1 MWERGAWVRE
11 VSERLTMSLYNAQ
24 QAHQAIQ
31 TAWMHAKGW
40 LTAGDTRLTLEI
52 RPEKRSD
59 AQNRRLWAM
68 LADISAQVDWYGHKL
83 TSEEW
88 KDVFSASLKRTK
100 VVPGLD
106 GGFVVCGQSTSKMT
120 KAEMCELQELMEAF
134 GAEKGVRFRAPEGWQ

>member
-1 MWERGAWVRE
+1 MAERI
-11 VSERLTMSLYNAQ
+11 SLTLFEPV
-24 QAHQAIQ
+24 QAHKAIM
-31 TAWMHAKGW
+31 TAWHHAKGW
-40 LTAGDTRLTLEI
+40 LVAGDQRLTLEI

-68 LADISAQVDWYGHKL
+68 LSDVSKQVEWYGHKL

-120 KAEMCELQELMEAF
+120 KAEMCELQELIEAF
-134 GAEKGVRFRAPEGWQ
+134 GAQRGVAFKAWEGEQ

>member
-1 MWERGAWVRE
+1 MTERITLPLINPV
-11 VSERLTMSLYNAQ
+11 
-24 QAHQAIQ
+24 QAHQAIE
-31 TAWMHAKGW
+31 TAWRHAKAW
-40 LTAGDTRLTLEI
+40 LMAGHRLTLEV

-68 LADISAQVDWYGHKL
+68 LADISAQVDWYGQKL

-120 KAEMCELQELMEAF
+120 IAEMCELQELMEAF
-134 GAEKGVRFRAPEGWQ
+134 GAQKGVRFTCPEVECAA

>member
-1 MWERGAWVRE
+1 MA
-11 VSERLTMSLYNAQ
+11 ERLTMSLYNAQ

-31 TAWMHAKGW
+31 TAWAHAKGW
-40 LTAGDTRLTLEI
+40 LMAGDQRLTLEI

-120 KAEMCELQELMEAF
+120 KAEMCELQELITAF
-134 GAEKGVRFRAPEGWQ
+134 GAERGVKFRAPEGWDD

>member
-1 MWERGAWVRE
+1 MTERITLPLINPV
-11 VSERLTMSLYNAQ
+11 
-24 QAHQAIQ
+24 QAHQAIE
-31 TAWMHAKGW
+31 TAWRHAKAW
-40 LTAGDTRLTLEI
+40 LMAGHRLTLEV

-68 LADISAQVDWYGHKL
+68 LADISAQVDWYGQKL

-106 GGFVVCGQSTSKMT
+106 GGFVVCGQSTSRMT
-120 KAEMCELQELMEAF
+120 RAEMCELQELMEAF
-134 GAEKGVRFRAPEGWQ
+134 GAQQGVKFRAPGGWE

>member
-1 MWERGAWVRE
+1 
-11 VSERLTMSLYNAQ
+11 MSLYNVQ

-31 TAWMHAKGW
+31 TAWHHAKGW
-40 LTAGDTRLTLEI
+40 LAAGDTRMTLEI

-68 LADISAQVDWYGHKL
+68 LSDISAQVDWYGQKL

-134 GAEKGVRFRAPEGWQ
+134 GAEHGVRFTAPEWMAE

>member
-1 MWERGAWVRE
+1 MADRII
-11 VSERLTMSLYNAQ
+11 MSLYEPT
-24 QAHQAIQ
+24 QAHRAIM
-31 TAWMHAKGW
+31 TAWHHVKGW
-40 LTAGDTRLTLEI
+40 LVAGDQRLTLEI

-68 LADISAQVDWYGHKL
+68 LTEISVQVDWYGHKL
-83 TSEEW
+83 TAEEW

-120 KAEMCELQELMEAF
+120 KAEMTELQDLMEAF
-134 GAEKGVRFRAPEGWQ
+134 GAEQGVKFTAPEEWK

>member
-1 MWERGAWVRE
+1 MAD
-11 VSERLTMSLYNAQ
+11 RLTLPLYNAQ

-31 TAWMHAKGW
+31 TAWKHAKGW
-40 LTAGDTRLTLEI
+40 LMAGDQRLTLEI

-68 LADISAQVDWYGHKL
+68 LADISAQVDWYGNKL

-120 KAEMCELQELMEAF
+120 KAEMSELQELMEAF
-134 GAEKGVRFRAPEGWQ
+134 GAEKGVKFRAPEGWND

>member
-1 MWERGAWVRE
+1 MA
-11 VSERLTMSLYNAQ
+11 ERLTLPLYNAQ

-31 TAWMHAKGW
+31 TAWRHAKGW
-40 LTAGDTRLTLEI
+40 LMAGDTRLTLEI

-68 LADISAQVDWYGHKL
+68 LADISAQVDWYGQKL

-134 GAEKGVRFRAPEGWQ
+134 GAEKGVRFRAPEVWQ

>member
-1 MWERGAWVRE
+1 MA
-11 VSERLTMSLYNAQ
+11 ERLTLSLYNAQ

-40 LTAGDTRLTLEI
+40 LLAGDQRLTLEI

-68 LADISAQVDWYGHKL
+68 LADIAAQVEWYSQKL
-83 TSEEW
+83 TAEEW

-120 KAEMCELQELMEAF
+120 KAEMCELQTLMEAF
-134 GAEKGVRFRAPEGWQ
+134 GAEKGVRFRAPESWQ

>member
-1 MWERGAWVRE
+1 MA
-11 VSERLTMSLYNAQ
+11 ERLTLSLYNAQ

-40 LTAGDTRLTLEI
+40 LLAGDQRLTLEI

-68 LADISAQVDWYGHKL
+68 LADIAAQVDWYGQKL

-134 GAEKGVRFRAPEGWQ
+134 GAEKGVRFRAPEGWDG

>member
-1 MWERGAWVRE
+1 M
-11 VSERLTMSLYNAQ
+11 
-24 QAHQAIQ
+24 
-31 TAWMHAKGW
+31 
-40 LTAGDTRLTLEI
+40 AGDQRLTLEI

-83 TSEEW
+83 TADEW

-120 KAEMCELQELMEAF
+120 KAEMCELQELITAF
-134 GAEKGVRFRAPEGWQ
+134 GTQRGVSFACIGDCE

>member
-1 MWERGAWVRE
+1 MA
-11 VSERLTMSLYNAQ
+11 ERLTITLYNAQ

-31 TAWMHAKGW
+31 TAWEHAKAW
-40 LTAGDTRLTLEI
+40 LMAGHRLTLEI

-68 LADISAQVDWYGHKL
+68 LSDISAQVDWYGHKL

-120 KAEMCELQELMEAF
+120 KAEMCELQALMEAF
-134 GAEKGVRFRAPEGWQ
+134 GAQQGVRFKAPEGWQ

>member
-1 MWERGAWVRE
+1 MAERI
-11 VSERLTMSLYNAQ
+11 SLTLFEPV
-24 QAHQAIQ
+24 QAHKAIM
-31 TAWMHAKGW
+31 TAWHHAKGW
-40 LTAGDTRLTLEI
+40 LIAGDQRLTLEI

-68 LADISAQVDWYGHKL
+68 LADISAQVDWYGQKL

-134 GAEKGVRFRAPEGWQ
+134 GADKGVKFRAPEGWQ

>member
-1 MWERGAWVRE
+1 M
-11 VSERLTMSLYNAQ
+11 SERITLRLYNAQ

-31 TAWMHAKGW
+31 TAWAHAKGW
-40 LTAGDTRLTLEI
+40 LMAGDTHLTLEI

-68 LADISAQVDWYGHKL
+68 LADISAQVDWYGQKL

-88 KDVFSASLKRTK
+88 KDVMSASLKRTK

-106 GGFVVCGQSTSKMT
+106 GGFVVCGQSTSRMT
-120 KAEMCELQELMEAF
+120 RAEMCELQELIEAF
-134 GAEKGVRFRAPEGWQ
+134 GAQQGVKFTAPEGWE

>member
-1 MWERGAWVRE
+1 MAERI
-11 VSERLTMSLYNAQ
+11 TMSLYNAQ

-31 TAWMHAKGW
+31 TAWHHAKGW
-40 LTAGDTRLTLEI
+40 LMAGDQRLTLEI

-68 LADISAQVDWYGHKL
+68 LADISAQVDWYGNKL

-88 KDVFSASLKRTK
+88 KDVFSASLKRAK

-120 KAEMCELQELMEAF
+120 KAEMCELQTLMEAF
-134 GAEKGVRFRAPEGWQ
+134 GAERGVRFTAPEGWQ

>member
-1 MWERGAWVRE
+1 MA
-11 VSERLTMSLYNAQ
+11 ERLTLPLINAQ

-31 TAWMHAKGW
+31 TAWHHAKGW
-40 LTAGDTRLTLEI
+40 LMAGDQRLTLEI

-68 LADISAQVDWYGHKL
+68 LADISAQVDWYGQKL

-134 GAEKGVRFRAPEGWQ
+134 GAERGVKFRAPEGWGA